1 MITPPSIAVLPLG
14 TGNDLARALN
24 WGGVYTDESL
34 SKILTKVLE
43 SRTVKLDRWKI
54 TTELNPDVDLNSLEN
69 SENAIDNLKNDV
81 MNNYFSL
88 GADAH
93 ICLEFHERRGFYYIN
108 ILYSI
113 FDILFLK
120 IIQQKLILKS
130 FQVDGSIFYIMLNQA
145 VKI

>member
-93 ICLEFHERRGFYYIN
+93 ICLEFHERRGYNHILYIT
-108 ILYSI
+108 YSI
-113 FDILFLK
+113 FNI
-120 IIQQKLILKS
+120 
-130 FQVDGSIFYIMLNQA
+130 
-145 VKI
+145 